1 MTGSLLVLCVSI
13 TYNNVMKIYAVAE
26 LRASSLPRTTE
37 ANAELC

>member
-13 TYNNVMKIYAVAE
+13 TYNVMKIYAVAE